1 MKLTPK
7 TLVLLL
13 VAVLLGVGTLIE
25 PSSLS
30 GSELPTVEGVPR
42 EDVTRIEITAGQ
54 VQKVAISG
62 TWDDGYDVLQPYQG
76 PADFM
81 SLRPLLNA
89 FVDDTPMDLAV
100 DEGNL
105 EDYGV
110 DDQNGILVE
119 LFTTGDTP
127 ASSLV
132 IGFDVPGGSSFVR
145 LKDSDVVY
153 RAKVGGRARY
163 EHDPS
168 HWKDRMVA
176 DWDPDAMVSL
186 SLDSLE
192 GRIRVEREV
201 SGLEPGPWIAV
212 GGPPGLE
219 LDQKALDA
227 LVSSL
232 SVLRSGRLLS
242 ADYDAEWTE
251 DTVRVAMVDV
261 AGAEYELLFGGE
273 VFDGAAYVKTPG
285 RDEVFQVSAADRAR
299 ARRSWTSL
307 QDLTVFDYPQG
318 SLASARLIDD
328 GVPVTIVQT
337 PDGMWE
343 VADPPNVDA
352 DVKQIFLSVNSL
364 ATLRGHDRL
373 GDGDFSLITTRIE
386 FTTIGGE
393 AQAVEFGVPY
403 RDDQGRQFFPAR
415 VDGRSEVWAYRDTS
429 VSHLRKG
436 FGRGR

>member
-7 TLVLLL
+7 TLALLV
-13 VAVLLGVGTLIE
+13 VAVLLGLGTLIE

-30 GSELPTVEGVPR
+30 GGDLPVVEGVAR
-42 EDVTRIEITAGQ
+42 EEVTRLEITAGQ
-54 VQKVAISG
+54 VQKVVIEGA
-62 TWDDGYDVLQPYQG
+62 WDDGYDVRQPYEG

-100 DEGNL
+100 DEGSL

-110 DDQNGILVE
+110 DDQKGILVE
-119 LFTTGDTP
+119 LFTSGDSP
-127 ASSLV
+127 ALSLV
-132 IGFDVPGGSSFVR
+132 IGYDVPGGSSFVR

-168 HWKDRMVA
+168 HWRDRMVA
-176 DWDPDAMVSL
+176 DWNPDRMVSL
-186 SLDSLE
+186 SIESLE
-192 GRIRVEREV
+192 GRIRVERDV
-201 SGLEPGPWIAV
+201 SGLEPGPWIAI

-219 LDQKALDA
+219 LDDKALDA
-227 LVSSL
+227 LVSTL
-232 SVLRSGRLLS
+232 SVLRAGRLLS
-242 ADYDAEWTE
+242 ADYDADWTE
-251 DTVRVAMVDV
+251 DAVRVVMVD
-261 AGAEYELLFGGE
+261 ADGIDHELLFGGE

-285 RDEVFQVSAADRAR
+285 RDEVFQVASMDRER

-307 QDLTVFDYPQG
+307 QDLTVFDYPRG
-318 SLASARLIDD
+318 TLASARLEDD
-328 GVPVTIVQT
+328 GTPVTIVQT
-337 PDGMWE
+337 PEGLWE

-373 GDGDFSLITTRIE
+373 DEGDFSRITTRIT
-386 FTTIGGE
+386 FTTLDGE
-393 AQAVEFGVPY
+393 TQTVEFGVPY
-403 RDDQGRQFFPAR
+403 QDAQGRTFYPTR
-415 VDGRSEVWAYRDTS
+415 VPGRSEVFAYRDSS